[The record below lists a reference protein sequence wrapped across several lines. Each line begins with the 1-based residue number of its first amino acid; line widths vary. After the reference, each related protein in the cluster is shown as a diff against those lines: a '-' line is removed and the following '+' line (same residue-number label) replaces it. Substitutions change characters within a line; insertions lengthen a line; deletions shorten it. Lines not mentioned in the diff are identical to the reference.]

1 MMTVLSDLTRAIDVG
16 LTVLTHRLLT
26 LLALAMVS
34 GLFCWS
40 MVLGTIASLITA
52 GAFGLIIFLPILAVD
67 RRPEARY
74 AREEDR
80 SEP

>member
-1 MMTVLSDLTRAIDVG
+1 MTVLSDLTRAIDVG

-26 LLALAMVS
+26 LLALFMTF
-34 GLFCWS
+34 GLFSWA
-40 MVLGTIASLITA
+40 MTLGTLVSLITA
-52 GAFGLIIFLPILAVD
+52 GAFGLIIFLPVLAVD

-80 SEP
+80 QTP